1 MPMSYLTVQVS
12 LSPHC
17 VYVMSRDYK
26 TPCSQFT
33 EWGNMDI
40 VLVERLKY

>member
-1 MPMSYLTVQVS
+1 MSYLTVQVS

>member
-1 MPMSYLTVQVS
+1 MPLSYGTVEAS
-12 LSPHC
+12 LSPQC
-17 VYVMSRDYK
+17 VYVMSHDYK

-33 EWGNMDI
+33 KRGNMDV